1 MPLTLF
7 RSWLDG
13 RGLWCSVDGSVL
25 LGVAPL
31 GILEQPRALEALGV
45 RAVVNLCDEYLG
57 PLKDYEELKM
67 QQLRLPTVDH
77 QPPPV
82 ADLLKARGRGMG

>member
-1 MPLTLF
+1 M
-7 RSWLDG
+7 D
-13 RGLWCSVDGSVL
+13 DSVL

-31 GILEQPRALEALGV
+31 AILEQPEALEALGV
-45 RAVVNLCDEYLG
+45 RSVVNLCDEYLG
-57 PLKDYEELKM
+57 PLKSYEELKM

-82 ADLLKARGRGMG
+82 LDLLKACATCQGSL